1 MRLPD
6 LQVSET
12 FVRGDDSVVP
22 EFASGSDI
30 CCKYSDMAGTKSSV
44 TGLGTAL
51 SEVSNGGFELD
62 HGMFSCT
69 CPDNAVGVV
78 TLSACN
84 CSICGKGG
92 TLSR

>member
-1 MRLPD
+1 M
-6 LQVSET
+6 
-12 FVRGDDSVVP
+12 RGDDSVVP

-51 SEVSNGGFELD
+51 SAVSKGVCELD
-62 HGMFSCT
+62 DSVFACA

-84 CSICGKGG
+84 CSIGGTGG